1 MSENNPEVRVSTQ
14 EGKAKLTLER
24 SSQSTATILCR
35 AATLAGRRS
44 HGELLPEH
52 LLAAL
57 AYPGSGGAAV
67 LADLWEDGEALT
79 LEEFAQRV
87 RAALPPV
94 AAEPA
99 TEPIMTIT
107 FEGQTVPPFDVNRA
121 RRYGDV
127 ADVEPD
133 SLE

>member
-1 MSENNPEVRVSTQ
+1 MSENNPEVRVHTQ

-24 SSQSTATILCR
+24 SSQSAATILCR

-57 AYPGSGGAAV
+57 AYPGRGGASV
-67 LADLWEDGEALT
+67 LADLWRDGQALT
-79 LEEFAQRV
+79 LEEFAERV

-94 AAEPA
+94 SAEPA
-99 TEPIMTIT
+99 TGPIMTMM
-107 FEGQTVPPFDVNRA
+107 FDGQTVAPFDVNA
-121 RRYGDV
+121 PRRYGDV
-127 ADVEPD
+127 ADVAAD